1 MTAMSGDTHREVSIE
16 RLEKGRFRATNA
28 RGATLDL
35 GGGEADFSPVE
46 LLLTAIA
53 GCSALDVDALTSK
66 RAEAVRFRVVAGGE
80 KIRDG
85 AGANRLIDLVLD
97 FDVAFPDGDDG
108 DAARAVLPDA
118 MAKSHD
124 RLCTVTRTV
133 EDGTEVGVRDGDG
146 RHLRKH
152 TWV

>member
-1 MTAMSGDTHREVSIE
+1 EISME
-16 RLEKGRFRATNA
+16 RLERGRFRATNA

-35 GGGEADFSPVE
+35 GGGETDFSPVE
-46 LLLTAIA
+46 LLLAAIA

-66 RAEAVRFRVVAGGE
+66 RAEAVSFRVVAGGE

-85 AGANRLIDLVLD
+85 YGANRMIDLVLD
-97 FDVAFPDGDDG
+97 FEVAFPDGAEG

-133 EDGTEVGVRDGDG
+133 EDGTEVGVRDGEG
-146 RHLRKH
+146 RHLRDGA
-152 TWV
+152 WV